1 MGGGLY
7 TLVIFVATHTDGVKE
22 SSRFEE
28 LSVGYVRPDIGS
40 SSMLLMSC
48 ECHEVVIVNIESAPG
63 NISFCMNFLEADDV
77 NFVFAADC

>member
-1 MGGGLY
+1 MAYIHVGDFL
-7 TLVIFVATHTDGVKE
+7 ATYTDGVKE

-40 SSMLLMSC
+40 SSVLLMSS
-48 ECHEVVIVNIESAPG
+48 ECHEVVIVNNESAPG
-63 NISFCMNFLEADDV
+63 NIRFCMNFLEADDV